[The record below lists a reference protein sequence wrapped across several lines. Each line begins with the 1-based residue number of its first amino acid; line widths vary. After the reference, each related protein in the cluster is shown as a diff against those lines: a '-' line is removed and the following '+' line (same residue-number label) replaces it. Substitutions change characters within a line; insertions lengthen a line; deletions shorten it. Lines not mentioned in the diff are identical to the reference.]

1 MEDSLCLVPWQHD
14 YDLSM
19 VEGRISVI
27 LFVHVSLC
35 DLADFFVAQS
45 NITIVVYSTIGDN
58 IVFLRKTP
66 LLFNG
71 HCLQLVFIRIS

>member
-1 MEDSLCLVPWQHD
+1 MTKASMEDSLCLVPWQHD

-27 LFVHVSLC
+27 FFVHVSLC

-45 NITIVVYSTIGDN
+45 NITIVV
-58 IVFLRKTP
+58 
-66 LLFNG
+66 
-71 HCLQLVFIRIS
+71 